1 MKDENK
7 KSTETRAPTSHIAP
21 FGLRMQ
27 PELREKLE
35 ESAAKNGRSLNAEL
49 IARLESSFQT
59 KKGLKIDDLINELM
73 GRFPPGRVEIRIGKF
88 DASEE

>member
-1 MKDENK
+1 MKNENK

-27 PELREKLE
+27 PELRKKLE
-35 ESAAKNGRSLNAEL
+35 ESASKNGRSLNAEL

-59 KKGLKIDDLINELM
+59 KKSLSVDDLIKELM
-73 GRFPPGRVEIRIGKF
+73 GRFPNGTIEIKNRKF
-88 DASEE
+88 C

>member
-35 ESAAKNGRSLNAEL
+35 ESASKNGRSLNAEL

-59 KKGLKIDDLINELM
+59 KKSLSVDDLIKELIE
-73 GRFPPGRVEIRIGKF
+73 RFPLGTIEIKIGNSDR
-88 DASEE
+88 DA